1 MKVVSQS
8 ASAMQKRE
16 GADQGDGK
24 PRLLVEEAVG
34 LSTIGEQPSKIISE
48 VSRAI
53 IGKEKVLENIL
64 LAFLSNG
71 HVLFEDLPGL
81 AKTLA
86 ARSFA
91 SSVGCQFKRIQFT
104 SDLLPAD
111 ITGSYVINRGTG
123 SFELRKGPIFTNIL
137 LADEI
142 NRAPPRT
149 QSALL
154 EAMQERQVTIENESL
169 VLDEPFIV
177 LATQNP
183 IEYEGTYPLP
193 EAQLDRF
200 IMKISMGYPKPFE
213 EKEILER
220 RANRGKDEV
229 QINQVVSKSE
239 ILEMQKA
246 TERVYVDSEIEQYI
260 VQIVTKTREHKAV
273 EVGASPR
280 GSLAI
285 LKLSRAHAWIYG
297 RDYVVPDDIKSVAV
311 EALSHRLILTADSWV
326 RGLKTNTVVE
336 DILANTPVP
345 KVPERK
351 NKANMTKQ

>member
-1 MKVVSQS
+1 MQNSEDAKQTTDAKLSSLGERPKKVI
-8 ASAMQKRE
+8 A
-16 GADQGDGK
+16 
-24 PRLLVEEAVG
+24 
-34 LSTIGEQPSKIISE
+34 E

-53 IGKEKVLENIL
+53 VGKDTVLENIL

-91 SSVGCQFKRIQFT
+91 ASTGCVYKRIQFT

-111 ITGSYVINRGTG
+111 ITGSYIVNRSTG
-123 SFELRKGPIFTNIL
+123 NFELRKGPIFTNIL

-154 EAMQERQVTIENESL
+154 EAMQERQVTIENDSFK
-169 VLDEPFIV
+169 LDEPFIV

-200 IMKISMGYPKPFE
+200 IMKISMGYPTPLQ

-220 RANRGKDEV
+220 RVMRETDEV
-229 QINQVVSKSE
+229 QINQVVSKNE
-239 ILEMQKA
+239 ILEMQKS
-246 TERVYVDSEIEQYI
+246 TERVYIDPELEKYI
-260 VQIVTKTREHKAV
+260 VEIVTKTRGHKAV
-273 EVGASPR
+273 EIGASPR

-297 RDYVVPDDIKSVAV
+297 RDYVVPDDVKAIAIQ
-311 EALSHRLILTADSWV
+311 ALSHRLILTADNWI
-326 RGLKTNTVVE
+326 RGIKRETVIE
-336 DILANTPVP
+336 DIIAHTEVP
-345 KVPERK
+345 KVAMQRK
-351 NKANMTKQ
+351 EEIPPKH